1 MPSPNLVEPLP
12 HPMRQLRSMPI
23 RCLYSIYLFFLH
35 AQSDGLCPSCL
46 STMPVRYRRDY
57 LCSRESLLD
66 HIHTVTRP
74 PCHCIRMPLAFS
86 VLHLF
91 GRVVSSRQACC
102 VLAFRVRLI
111 IQCKLI
117 CVSNSCVS
125 SGTTPPSGITAT
137 SAHSPGI
144 SRSGTGVSRVSPVAG
159 ARGRLASRAVA
170 RALSTLAAHA
180 DATRDGTRDTFFE
193 PQPDRVYP
201 ISGSR
206 TALAVYV
213 YRHDPRVFQ
222 IEIADT

>member
-1 MPSPNLVEPLP
+1 MPTPNLVEPLP

-111 IQCKLI
+111 IQCKFVFLT
-117 CVSNSCVS
+117 CVSHL
-125 SGTTPPSGITAT
+125 
-137 SAHSPGI
+137 AHSARPPRPG
-144 SRSGTGVSRVSPVAG
+144 RSPECGERSPERQQG
-159 ARGRLASRAVA
+159 PGPRDRDARGRPHGHTTPHTRV
-170 RALSTLAAHA
+170 RG
-180 DATRDGTRDTFFE
+180 ATYTWYGER
-193 PQPDRVYP
+193 
-201 ISGSR
+201 
-206 TALAVYV
+206 
-213 YRHDPRVFQ
+213 
-222 IEIADT
+222 

>member
-46 STMPVRYRRDY
+46 STMPVRYRRDH

-125 SGTTPPSGITAT
+125 HRRRPPHLAHNCNFGNFCTTA
-137 SAHSPGI
+137 GI
-144 SRSGTGVSRVSPVAG
+144 SRSWISLGARGWGVSGVSRVS
-159 ARGRLASRAVA
+159 RRAVA
-170 RALSTLAAHA
+170 RSLHS
-180 DATRDGTRDTFFE
+180 RGTRDARR
-193 PQPDRVYP
+193 D
-201 ISGSR
+201 
-206 TALAVYV
+206 A
-213 YRHDPRVFQ
+213 
-222 IEIADT
+222 

>member
-1 MPSPNLVEPLP
+1 MPTPNLVEPLP

-46 STMPVRYRRDY
+46 STMPVRYRRDH

-117 CVSNSCVS
+117 CVSKVSC
-125 SGTTPPSGITAT
+125 ACLD
-137 SAHSPGI
+137 
-144 SRSGTGVSRVSPVAG
+144 
-159 ARGRLASRAVA
+159 ARGRPRA
-170 RALSTLAAHA
+170 RASFRGTRLAARA
-180 DATRDGTRDTFFE
+180 GPRSAAWR
-193 PQPDRVYP
+193 RV
-201 ISGSR
+201 R
-206 TALAVYV
+206 RHLAL
-213 YRHDPRVFQ
+213 RGLR
-222 IEIADT
+222 

>member
-125 SGTTPPSGITAT
+125 YRGRPPHLHNSQLLHTLQGHGA
-137 SAHSPGI
+137 GI
-144 SRSGTGVSRVSPVAG
+144 SLGHRGV
-159 ARGRLASRAVA
+159 
-170 RALSTLAAHA
+170 LAAKVS
-180 DATRDGTRDTFFE
+180 DF
-193 PQPDRVYP
+193 
-201 ISGSR
+201 GSN
-206 TALAVYV
+206 LLKCC
-213 YRHDPRVFQ
+213 
-222 IEIADT
+222 

>member
-1 MPSPNLVEPLP
+1 MPTPNLVEPLP

-102 VLAFRVRLI
+102 VLAFRVRL
-111 IQCKLI
+111 
-117 CVSNSCVS
+117 
-125 SGTTPPSGITAT
+125 
-137 SAHSPGI
+137 
-144 SRSGTGVSRVSPVAG
+144 
-159 ARGRLASRAVA
+159 
-170 RALSTLAAHA
+170 
-180 DATRDGTRDTFFE
+180 
-193 PQPDRVYP
+193 
-201 ISGSR
+201 
-206 TALAVYV
+206 
-213 YRHDPRVFQ
+213 
-222 IEIADT
+222 

>member
-1 MPSPNLVEPLP
+1 MAHLVKGGRCLPPNLVEPLP

-117 CVSNSCVS
+117 CVFLTRVS
-125 SGTTPPSGITAT
+125 HIGDDPHICITAT
-137 SAHSPGI
+137 SAHA
-144 SRSGTGVSRVSPVAG
+144 AG
-159 ARGRLASRAVA
+159 ARGRHLA
-170 RALSTLAAHA
+170 RAPG
-180 DATRDGTRDTFFE
+180 GT
-193 PQPDRVYP
+193 
-201 ISGSR
+201 SC
-206 TALAVYV
+206 
-213 YRHDPRVFQ
+213 
-222 IEIADT
+222 

>member
-117 CVSNSCVS
+117 CVSKVSCVS
-125 SGTTPPSGITAT
+125 HRGTRARRDV
-137 SAHSPGI
+137 
-144 SRSGTGVSRVSPVAG
+144 RSLVLGLARLRGTRHARLA
-159 ARGRLASRAVA
+159 ARGSAVCCVLGRRVRRHLA
-170 RALSTLAAHA
+170 L
-180 DATRDGTRDTFFE
+180 
-193 PQPDRVYP
+193 
-201 ISGSR
+201 R

-213 YRHDPRVFQ
+213 YRHVCVQRR
-222 IEIADT
+222 DTYKPIHTDIVTGR